1 MVKRYFELDMYKR
14 LISLFLFCIV
24 FVSAFADVSVQ
35 LKAPRQAIIGKRVQV
50 SYIVNTSDVEDFSVD
65 DFEGFDVLFGPS
77 TSRSSSFSMVNGKT
91 TQSSSITFTYT
102 LQPVK
107 EGVFELPVAT
117 LVSDGKQIKS
127 TSAQIEI
134 LPAEDSTSSSGN
146 GNPQA
151 SSSHSRTQE
160 PETSAVGKVGNG
172 DIFMEVSASKRKVYE
187 QESIL
192 LTYKLYTL
200 LNVSQIAGD
209 MPQLDGFHVQ
219 EIDPKAQKSLKYER
233 VNGRNYGT
241 VVWRQYLLY
250 PQKSGQLTVPAINF
264 DTQVEVQNTSMDPF
278 DIFFGGGSLSQVV
291 KKTVIAP
298 AVKIEVM
305 PLPTPKPENF
315 SGAVGEFSI
324 SGSLTPEQ
332 LNANDAA
339 TLRLVVSGQGNMK
352 LMKAPVVN
360 FPKDFEVYDPKQTDK
375 TINYVNGAKG
385 NVLFDYVVVPRHGGK
400 FIIPPVEFSYFSP
413 EENTYKTL
421 HTDSFNI
428 AVAKAKGGSAGNFH
442 EQEDLKVLNDDIHYI
457 KLGTVPLRPNGDTFF
472 GSLSYWL
479 WYLIPGAIAGL
490 IFLIFYRKA
499 VENANV
505 TRQRIKRA
513 GKAASKRLRNASL
526 LLKNHDGNAFYDE
539 VMRALLGYAG
549 DKLNLPTSD
558 LNKEN
563 VAAAMKSKNVDE
575 ALVDSYLN
583 VLSECE
589 FARFAPGDPNATMEK
604 IFSEASE
611 IINKLD
617 TLIKKA

>member
-1 MVKRYFELDMYKR
+1 M
-14 LISLFLFCIV
+14 FLFCIV
-24 FVSAFADVSVQ
+24 FISSFANVSVQ
-35 LKAPRQAIIGKRVQV
+35 LKAPRQAFVGKRLQV
-50 SYIVNTSDVEDFSVD
+50 SYTANTSDVEDFSVGEFD
-65 DFEGFDVLFGPS
+65 GFEVLFGPS
-77 TSRSSSFSMVNGKT
+77 TSRSSNFSMVNGKT
-91 TQSSSITFTYT
+91 TQSSSITFTYV
-102 LQPVK
+102 LQPIK
-107 EGVFELPVAT
+107 EGVYDLPIAT
-117 LVSDGKQIKS
+117 LVSNGKQVRS
-127 TSAQIEI
+127 SSAQIEI
-134 LPAEDSTSSSGN
+134 LPGESSASN
-146 GNPQA
+146 ANPRP
-151 SSSHSRTQE
+151 SSPQSNSQE
-160 PETSAVGKVGNG
+160 SEINAVGKVGNG

-219 EIDPKAQKSLKYER
+219 EIEPKSQKSLKYER

-250 PQKSGQLTVPAINF
+250 PQKSGKLIVPSINF

-291 KKTVIAP
+291 KKTVVAP
-298 AVKIEVM
+298 AVNLEVM
-305 PLPTPKPENF
+305 PLPLPKPDNF

-352 LMKAPVVN
+352 LMKAPVVD

-375 TINYVNGAKG
+375 TVNTSSGAKG
-385 NVLFDYVVVPRHGGK
+385 NFLFDYVVVPRHGGK
-400 FIIPPVEFSYFSP
+400 YKIPPVEFSYFSP
-413 EENTYKTL
+413 EENAYKTL
-421 HTDSFNI
+421 RTDSFDI
-428 AVAKAKGGSAGNFH
+428 AVAKEKGGSAGNFR
-442 EQEDLKVLNDDIHYI
+442 EQEDLKVLDNDIHYI
-457 KLGTVPLRPNGDTFF
+457 KLGTVPERPNGDTFF

-479 WYLIPGAIAGL
+479 WYLVPFALAGL
-490 IFLIFYRKA
+490 TFLIFYRKA
-499 VENANV
+499 MENANV
-505 TRQRIKRA
+505 TRQRVKHA
-513 GKAASKRLRNASL
+513 GKAASKRLRNASS
-526 LLKNHDGNAFYDE
+526 LLKKRDGNAFYDE
-539 VMRALLGYAG
+539 IMRALLGYAG
-549 DKLNLPTSD
+549 DKLNLPISD
-558 LNKEN
+558 LNKDN
-563 VAAAMKSKNVDE
+563 VANAMKSRNVDE
-575 ALVDSYLN
+575 TLIDSYLN

-617 TLIKKA
+617 VLIKKA

>member
-1 MVKRYFELDMYKR
+1 M
-14 LISLFLFCIV
+14 FLFCIV
-24 FVSAFADVSVQ
+24 FISSFADVSVQ
-35 LKAPRQAIIGKRVQV
+35 LKAPRQAFVGKRLQV
-50 SYIVNTSDVEDFSVD
+50 SYTANTSDVEDFSVGEFD
-65 DFEGFDVLFGPS
+65 GFEVLFGPS
-77 TSRSSSFSMVNGKT
+77 TSRSSNFSMVNGKT
-91 TQSSSITFTYT
+91 TQSSSITFTYV
-102 LQPVK
+102 LQPIK
-107 EGVFELPVAT
+107 EGVYDLPIAT
-117 LVSDGKQIKS
+117 LVSNGKQVRS
-127 TSAQIEI
+127 SSAQIEI
-134 LPAEDSTSSSGN
+134 LPGESSASNANPRSSS
-146 GNPQA
+146 PQ
-151 SSSHSRTQE
+151 SNSQE
-160 PETSAVGKVGNG
+160 SEINEVGKVGNG

-219 EIDPKAQKSLKYER
+219 EIEPKSQKSLKYER

-250 PQKSGQLTVPAINF
+250 PQKSGKLIVPSINF

-291 KKTVIAP
+291 KKTVVAP
-298 AVKIEVM
+298 AVNLEVM
-305 PLPTPKPENF
+305 PLPLPKPDNF

-352 LMKAPVVN
+352 LMKAPVVD

-375 TINYVNGAKG
+375 TVNTSSGAKG
-385 NVLFDYVVVPRHGGK
+385 NFLFDYVVVPRHGGK
-400 FIIPPVEFSYFSP
+400 FKIPPVEFSYFSP
-413 EENTYKTL
+413 EENAYKML
-421 HTDSFNI
+421 RTDSFDI
-428 AVAKAKGGSAGNFH
+428 AVAKAKGGSAGNIR
-442 EQEDLKVLNDDIHYI
+442 EQEDLKVLDNDIHYI
-457 KLGTVPLRPNGDTFF
+457 KLGTVPERPNGDTFF

-479 WYLIPGAIAGL
+479 WYLVPFALAGL
-490 IFLIFYRKA
+490 TFLIFYRKA
-499 VENANV
+499 MENANV
-505 TRQRIKRA
+505 TRQRVKHA
-513 GKAASKRLRNASL
+513 GKAASKRLRNASS
-526 LLKNHDGNAFYDE
+526 LLKKRDGNAFYDE
-539 VMRALLGYAG
+539 IMRALLGYAG
-549 DKLNLPTSD
+549 DKLNLPISD
-558 LNKEN
+558 LNKDN
-563 VAAAMKSKNVDE
+563 VANAMKSRNVDE
-575 ALVDSYLN
+575 TLIDSYLN

-617 TLIKKA
+617 VLIKKA